1 MAGARDTTELVVATS
16 GDVYVGAVGAPAPTD
31 ADTDPDSSSY
41 YKFGFISE
49 DGVGFS
55 TAPEIEEFRVWQQR
69 QPVRREAVGSTQ
81 SFTFGLT
88 QWNAET
94 VKFAFGGGV
103 VSETSPGEFKYEFP
117 SDTDALDER
126 SLIVDAQDGDNKHR
140 FYIIRG
146 SVTEAVEAQFVR
158 SALALLPVTFSV
170 LAPPA
175 GGSPMQYF
183 AAAASFHS

>member
-1 MAGARDTTELVVATS
+1 MAGARDATELIVATS

-31 ADTDPDSSSY
+31 ADSAPDSSY

-49 DGVGFS
+49 DGVAFS
-55 TAPEIEEFRVWQQR
+55 TAPEIEEFNVWQQR
-69 QPVRREAVGSTQ
+69 QPVRREAVGSNQ

-94 VKFAFGGGV
+94 VKFAIGGGTV
-103 VSETSPGEFKYEFP
+103 TEPTPGEFRYDFP
-117 SDTDALDER
+117 ADTDALDER
-126 SLIVDAQDGDNKHR
+126 SLIVDAQDGDNLHR
-140 FYIIRG
+140 FYVLRG
-146 SVTEAVEAQFVR
+146 SVTEAVEATFVR

-170 LAPPA
+170 LAPTG

-183 AAAASFHS
+183 STAASFHS